1 MMLHLL
7 LFRAIKKTDVW
18 DVMFHLTVTVSETKH
33 GGAFRFMEM
42 ITLSIVC
49 ILTRT
54 DTLAVWILWLLN
66 SSYWEMHPLETKD
79 GLAEQAGRMKLRQE
93 GSVTQQV
100 PKKLLLVKQHREGSW
115 LNAQSVNITLPYG
128 NMTD

>member
-18 DVMFHLTVTVSETKH
+18 DVMFHLTVTVSEVEH

-54 DTLAVWILWLLN
+54 DTL
-66 SSYWEMHPLETKD
+66 
-79 GLAEQAGRMKLRQE
+79 
-93 GSVTQQV
+93 
-100 PKKLLLVKQHREGSW
+100 
-115 LNAQSVNITLPYG
+115 
-128 NMTD
+128 